1 MTAVAPSELDRPGD
15 AAIAAEA
22 VPAPVTTVPRRRRP
36 LTALWPMPV
45 GFALIVGMWYLLS
58 ARLEPSRRFLLPWP
72 HDVVTNG
79 FLNGEAMG
87 EILASGWLT
96 TKLAIFGLLVSI
108 IMGGAVGVLMYRF
121 KWYERMTFPYLVA
134 LQAVPILAISPLL
147 QIAFGYGFFAKSVV
161 CIIISFFPIPTNL
174 LLGMKSVDRGML
186 DLFDLHGAS
195 WTTKLRK
202 LALPNAL
209 PSLFAAFRISA
220 GLSVIGAIVGE
231 QFFQKGDP
239 GLGQRLT
246 QYRTLIEYERLYAC
260 LIMSSLLGIVVFVFF
275 GWLSNRVLRSWH
287 ESAQH

>member
-1 MTAVAPSELDRPGD
+1 MTAVADNAVIADTVAPEPTAPPGP
-15 AAIAAEA
+15 AAARK
-22 VPAPVTTVPRRRRP
+22 RRT
-36 LTALWPMPV
+36 LTAHWPLPV
-45 GFALIVGMWYLLS
+45 GFLLIVGAWYLLTM
-58 ARLEPSRRFLLPWP
+58 RMKPSRRFLLPWP
-72 HDVVTNG
+72 HDVVTKG
-79 FLNGEAMG
+79 FLDGDAMG
-87 EILASGWLT
+87 EILASTWLT
-96 TKLAIFGLLVSI
+96 TKLAIFGLGVSI
-108 IMGGAVGVLMYRF
+108 ILGGTVGILMYRF
-121 KWYERMTFPYLVA
+121 RWYERMTFPYLVA

-209 PSLFAAFRISA
+209 PSIFAAFRISA

-246 QYRTLIEYERLYAC
+246 QYRTLIEYERLYTC
-260 LIMSSLLGIVVFVFF
+260 LIMSSLLGIVVFISF
-275 GWLSNRVLRSWH
+275 GWLSNRVLRNWH

>member
-1 MTAVAPSELDRPGD
+1 MTAVADNAVVSDVVEAEPVAPPSAIRPKRGRS
-15 AAIAAEA
+15 ISS
-22 VPAPVTTVPRRRRP
+22 
-36 LTALWPMPV
+36 LWPLPV
-45 GFALIVGMWYLLS
+45 GFLLILGAWYLLTL
-58 ARLEPSRRFLLPWP
+58 RMKPNRRFLLPWP
-72 HDVVTNG
+72 HDVVSKG
-79 FLNGEAMG
+79 FLDGEAMG
-87 EILASGWLT
+87 EILASTWLT
-96 TKLAIFGLLVSI
+96 TKLALFGLGISI
-108 IMGGAVGVLMYRF
+108 ILGGTVGILMYRF
-121 KWYERMTFPYLVA
+121 RWYERMTFPYLVA

-209 PSLFAAFRISA
+209 PSIFAAFRISA

-246 QYRTLIEYERLYAC
+246 QYRTLIEYERLYTC

-275 GWLSNRVLRSWH
+275 GWLSNRVLRNWH

>member
-1 MTAVAPSELDRPGD
+1 MTMTAEAPPSGVDAALATASGTAPSPT
-15 AAIAAEA
+15 AM
-22 VPAPVTTVPRRRRP
+22 RRRRLRFASIWP
-36 LTALWPMPV
+36 GLAGFSAIVAVWYGLTW
-45 GFALIVGMWYLLS
+45 
-58 ARLEPSRRFLLPWP
+58 RLAPERRFLLPWP

-79 FLNGEAMG
+79 FFDADAFG
-87 EILASGWLT
+87 EIMASLWLT
-96 TKLAIFGLLVSI
+96 TQLALFGLGVSI
-108 IMGGAVGVLMYRF
+108 VLGMAVGIAMFRF
-121 KWYERMTFPYLVA
+121 RWYERMTFPYLVA

-186 DLFDLHGAS
+186 DLFTLHEAS
-195 WTTKLRK
+195 WFTKLRK
-202 LALPNAL
+202 LALPNAT
-209 PSLFAAFRISA
+209 PALFTAFRISA

-246 QYRTLIEYERLYAC
+246 QYRTLLEYERLYTC
-260 LIMSSLLGIVVFVFF
+260 LIWSSLLGIAVFVFF
-275 GWLSNRVLRSWH
+275 GWIGNRVLRDWH